1 MFDWILS
8 VMQSAGYA
16 GLFFL
21 MLLENIFPPIPSE
34 LIIPLAGFLSAQGE
48 MSPYLALFSATAGA
62 TIGAVFWYGLGR
74 WIGRDRLMRWAGR
87 HGRWIG
93 LRPRDLVAASA
104 WFERHGAKAVFLG
117 RMVPGI
123 RTFISV
129 PAGLAEMPW
138 PAFLGWTFAGSLV
151 WSGVLVALGYLLDA
165 NYARVADWISPVS
178 TWVSVGLVA
187 AYLWNVLRK

>member
-1 MFDWILS
+1 M
-8 VMQSAGYA
+8 
-16 GLFFL
+16 
-21 MLLENIFPPIPSE
+21 
-34 LIIPLAGFLSAQGE
+34 
-48 MSPYLALFSATAGA
+48 
-62 TIGAVFWYGLGR
+62 
-74 WIGRDRLMRWAGR
+74 
-87 HGRWIG
+87 
-93 LRPRDLVAASA
+93 
-104 WFERHGAKAVFLG
+104 FLG